1 MSSLS
6 RGRTPRRSE
15 IKKIEPPAVSFQL
28 SLSTESVSAAY
39 PDQPLFV
46 TSSATVGEVIQLF
59 SAQQTGSV
67 LVCGG
72 VPAGDGVPGSDN
84 DASNDGKLLG
94 IFTERDALRCMA
106 AVSSGDQPELMS
118 KPVGEVMSTDLTTL
132 HSDTSMGEAIK
143 LMSQGGYRHLP
154 IVDAEGK
161 PIGMET
167 VYGIVHYLVDHFPQT
182 IYNLPPNPRAVHNER
197 EGA

>member
-1 MSSLS
+1 M
-6 RGRTPRRSE
+6 
-15 IKKIEPPAVSFQL
+15 SFQL

-67 LVCGG
+67 LVCE
-72 VPAGDGVPGSDN
+72 SDTA
-84 DASNDGKLLG
+84 DDGKLLG

-132 HSDTSMGEAIK
+132 HADTSMGEAIK

>member
-1 MSSLS
+1 M
-6 RGRTPRRSE
+6 
-15 IKKIEPPAVSFQL
+15 SFQL

-46 TSSATVGEVIQLF
+46 TPDATVGEVIQLF
-59 SAQQTGSV
+59 RAQQTGCV
-67 LVCGG
+67 LVCDE
-72 VPAGDGVPGSDN
+72 DGYGP
-84 DASNDGKLLG
+84 LRG

-106 AVSSGDQPELMS
+106 AVSEDTPDMMDRSIAE
-118 KPVGEVMSTDLTTL
+118 EMSTDLTTL
-132 HSDTSMGEAIK
+132 KTDTSMGEAIK
-143 LMSQGGYRHLP
+143 LMSEGGFRHLP
-154 IVDAEGK
+154 IVDAAGK

-182 IYNLPPNPRAVHNER
+182 IYTLPPNPRTVHSER